1 MFGIFGL
8 EEKAAQGVV
17 AVTSAS
23 ECDVVTELVGRP
35 VRTTLVPSEVC
46 GLLGSSEP
54 GTANIEVSGLQPT
67 GAGL

>member
-8 EEKAAQGVV
+8 EEKAAQGVL

-23 ECDVVTELVGRP
+23 ECDVVMELVGRP
-35 VRTTLVPSEVC
+35 VHTARVPVC

-54 GTANIEVSGLQPT
+54 GTANIEVSGLQLT